1 MVKSEI
7 IVSLRNVSKEF
18 SGKKVLDDI
27 SLNIR
32 KGEFVTLL
40 GPSGCGKTTTLR
52 LIAGFLAP
60 DEGEILLDGKDISSI
75 PPYKRPFNTVFQRY
89 ALFPHLDVYDNIAF
103 GLKLQKVPSD
113 EIDRKVR
120 KVLKLVS
127 MTDYED
133 RDVSTLSGGQ
143 QQRVAIARAI
153 VNQPKILLLD
163 EPLAALDLKMRK
175 DMQIE
180 LKEMHSKLGITFIYV
195 THDQEEA
202 LTLSDTIV
210 VMNEGRIQQI
220 GSPVDIYNEPQNSF
234 VADFIGESN
243 ILNGTMLH
251 DRKVEFIG
259 HSFDCVDE
267 GFGENVPVD
276 VVIRPEDIYIMNQLE
291 GAQFSGVVKSCT
303 FKGVHYEMF
312 VDSDKGYELM
322 IQDYNAFEV
331 GSTVGLLIRP
341 NDIQVMHKERLTNS
355 FDGEMADENHVSFL
369 GEKFECLPQSG
380 LAAGDKVRVS
390 IDFNKV
396 DLLDHQED
404 GMLEGEVHF
413 LLYKGDHYHL
423 TILTDS
429 GDHIWV
435 DTDDIWDK
443 GDLVGINFAPA
454 DIKIE
459 KRND

>member
-210 VMNEGRIQQI
+210 VMNEGKIQQI

-243 ILNGTMLH
+243 ILNGIMVR

-341 NDIQVMHKERLTNS
+341 SDIQVMHKERLTNS
-355 FDGEMADENHVSFL
+355 FEGEMEDENHVNFL
-369 GEKFECLPQSG
+369 GEKFECLPQAG

-390 IDFNKV
+390 IAFDKV